1 MTRHLLSVLAL
12 LAAAVVG
19 WCAFRWSQEAFL
31 VYVFFGANLFMA
43 LSAFAE

>member
-1 MTRHLLSVLAL
+1 MIRHLLCVLAF
-12 LAAAVVG
+12 LAATLVG

-43 LSAFAE
+43 LAAFAE